1 MPDGGNID
9 LKEVKEAVDTLGQAW
24 EEYQKTNDERL
35 KQIEQR
41 GSADPLTEEKLA
53 KLTAGLDKFEQANQS
68 ITKALEE
75 QKAAEQAAK
84 EAAEAAA
91 KAGEEKDAATKEQLA
106 RIETAL
112 NRTDRGGASQDET
125 KAKEAMDLFLKCMR
139 TGDEGLDAEEMKIV
153 KETKALSV
161 ADDSQAGYLAPKE
174 FVGEIIKGIIEF
186 SPIRALA
193 RVRTTS
199 RRAIQIPRRTGV
211 FAAVWTAETG
221 TRSETTGLTYGLED
235 VPTHEASALVDVS
248 EQMLEDSEF
257 NLEQELQLEFT
268 EQFGVTE
275 GTAFVNGTATGQPE
289 GFMTNGDIGENNS
302 GSAADISDSS
312 GQANGLIDLMHAIFA
327 VYAANATW
335 LLNRK
340 TLGSVR
346 KLKDGNNNYIWQP
359 GIVTGQP
366 NTILGVPYME
376 ATDMADEAANA
387 FPMAFGDFRKGYTI
401 VDRVVLS
408 VLRDPFTQA
417 TSGNVRFV
425 ARKRVGGQVVLPE
438 AIRKLKCSV

>member
-1 MPDGGNID
+1 MSDKDMSELLEEQGKTFEA
-9 LKEVKEAVDTLGQAW
+9 LKEANDQMQA
-24 EEYQKTNDERL
+24 E
-35 KQIEQR
+35 IEKL
-41 GSADPLTEEKLA
+41 GSADVVLVEKVEKINA
-53 KLTAGLDKFEQANQS
+53 SLDTFENHNQAV
-68 ITKALEE
+68 TKAIED

-91 KAGEEKDAATKEQLA
+91 KAAEEKDAANKEQID

-112 NRTDRGGASQDET
+112 NRTDRGGTSQDET
-125 KAKEAMDLFLKCMR
+125 KAKEAMDLFIKCMR
-139 TGDEGLDAEEMKIV
+139 VGDEGLDAEQLKIV
-153 KETKALSV
+153 KEIKALSV

-174 FVGEIIKGIIEF
+174 FVGEIIKGIVEF

-211 FAAVWTAETG
+211 FAGVWTGETG
-221 TRSETTGLTYGLED
+221 TRTETTGLTYGLENI
-235 VPTHEASALVDVS
+235 PTNEGSALVDVS

-268 EQFGVTE
+268 EQFGVLE
-275 GTAFVNGTATGQPE
+275 GAAFVNGTAAWQPE
-289 GFMTNGDIGENNS
+289 GFMTNGDIGSNNS
-302 GSAADISDSS
+302 GSSADISDAN

-327 VYAANATW
+327 IYAANATW
-335 LLNRK
+335 LLNRT

-366 NTILGVPYME
+366 NTILGSPYME
-376 ATDMADEAANA
+376 ATDMPDEAANA

-425 ARKRVGGQVVLPE
+425 ARKRVGGQVVLAE
-438 AIRKLKCSV
+438 SIRKLKCST